1 MCLCTQLH
9 VHACT
14 SVHMHVCA
22 DMWAVSSF
30 GLSCDPGCTNISCA
44 NIWILVF
51 NSLGLET
58 EKWSFWVTRQTYFWF
73 VSA

>member
-1 MCLCTQLH
+1 MRGLLCICMYVLN
-9 VHACT
+9 
-14 SVHMHVCA
+14 
-22 DMWAVSSF
+22 MWAVSSF

-73 VSA
+73 VSAYHTVFH